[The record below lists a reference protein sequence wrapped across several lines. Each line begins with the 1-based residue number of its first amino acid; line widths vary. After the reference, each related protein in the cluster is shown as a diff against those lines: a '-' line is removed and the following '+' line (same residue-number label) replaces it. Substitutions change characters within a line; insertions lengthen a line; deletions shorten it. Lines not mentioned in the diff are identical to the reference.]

1 MQIDEGMKKYDVFI
15 SSKSEDYPM
24 AEEVYGFLIQNGY
37 SVFLA
42 SKELERIGDSEY
54 SKAIDDALDECT
66 HLIVVSSKLEYIK
79 SKWVSYEWG
88 VFCDDKKSGYRNGN
102 LLTILDKAIAIAKL
116 PPGLRHQQSFTFD
129 NYLHEILGY
138 LKKEEESAL
147 EPDKNDTESEVSTTI
162 ADTTSHTNDGPFIEK
177 DQPSLMSEETTAM
190 EHERVVCGNQQIA
203 SDPLPCNYQPSFPSV
218 FSRFWL
224 FDMAFANLAG
234 QSREGSDHGFISLLA
249 SECLDLLE
257 FLFLYAEHPDLEI
270 RRVSLREVF
279 SCIEG
284 DNTLARQNLAAV
296 LNQDI
301 NRLPSY
307 CRDTDIFLFL
317 FRKQVIGGTSPLTL
331 VFTSPQCKSI
341 FQSFPDDF
349 WGIKGQKLFK
359 ESASFRERGEQFQE
373 YLIRLLGVCHRDKS
387 LCEYVRSQF
396 DEKNTRLF
404 DTVSREDPLSL
415 LSQIISMYPPIYGE
429 HFYDTALIPNENS
442 YSITLRRIQAE
453 QMISTEYCIRPTLP
467 ESSYHTMGNLPTP
480 LVLNETGIT
489 GIHYIKNRIWKSA
502 IQFDRDVS
510 SIPLDERVLPDTFI
524 KYPYL
529 VAGDFFEDRIIELD
543 FKTNRDHFFLIG
555 DAGNTFLLPI
565 KPLYFRYFTLHD
577 LHHQLR
583 CRIDDNNNV
592 EVTLDIPVIGI
603 DPMQVISL
611 RRTYDYHH
619 AEIVS
624 INDADF
630 RLSVWPTYR
639 LPKDDLNEYSVS
651 VGCYRIN
658 SVRTRFLRFD
668 SLGEDIMVKWHQ
680 IEDVRFCE
688 VGYFDAIQ
696 LSVKDT
702 EALLLPQFEERVN
715 GYSSFRIGIDMGSSS
730 TRISYCEHDNFFQR
744 LDIHPGQVLNLNI
757 VHNDIPCWRSELT
770 EMRMVQDEGE
780 GIALP
785 PYLPPYEHSRL
796 YTGLMHT
803 IDFNLMYTSDIKR
816 FIAAESFCNQLVWI
830 LKNRIVGGFGN
841 YDKSKVNITLPSC
854 VPYPKTADILRR
866 WDQAFR
872 HHFKGEILIEMVDD
886 SLSLHDFAWSY
897 GYISPYLI
905 LDIGK
910 HYTNVAFLEN
920 GQNSLLSDA
929 YPIGIGN
936 IWENELLDYQSNSKL
951 FHLWI
956 DEVKY
961 GSNDEQRF
969 INEVEKRMQQHAAW
983 MDSLFSNMPE
993 YSWSA
998 QRKLFDSSPDL
1009 KGFCFLFLAAVIWK
1023 VVREIELKTENKPYD
1038 IIFSGGGFRPFLCFM
1053 GEHDLKASV
1062 LALFSHF
1069 SQEHQHEKRAFYEI
1083 GTSAKADGA
1092 LGLENLKHWPIVS
1105 SLCDSQ
1111 DRIRY
1116 DEININAITDEF
1128 LSFVQALRQFD
1139 TTGLPLQ
1146 LSHICDLFEQYALH
1160 GAQLLQKQCKK
1171 DYVSANDVFFWPL
1184 KGAIPDVIREIL

>member
-79 SKWVSYEWG
+79 SKWVRYEWG
-88 VFCDDKKSGYRNGN
+88 IFCDDKKSGYRNGN

-359 ESASFRERGEQFQE
+359 ESASFGERGEQFQE
-373 YLIRLLGVCHRDKS
+373 YMIRLLGVYRRDNS
-387 LCEYVRSQF
+387 LFEYVRSQF
-396 DEKNTRLF
+396 DGKNTRML
-404 DTVSREDPLSL
+404 DAVSREDPQSL
-415 LSQIISMYPPIYGE
+415 LSQIRLMYSPIRDDQGYE
-429 HFYDTALIPNENS
+429 VLIPTENNHD
-442 YSITLRRIQAE
+442 LPLGMIQAE

-467 ESSYHTMGNLPTP
+467 ESPYRTKNGSLINLPTP
-480 LVLNETGIT
+480 LVLSETGIT
-489 GIHYIKNRIWKSA
+489 GIHYIKNRSWKST

-510 SIPLDERVLPDTFI
+510 IIPLDERVLPNTFF

-543 FKTNRDHFFLIG
+543 FETNRDHFFLIE
-555 DAGNTFLLPI
+555 DAGNTFLPPV

-577 LHHQLR
+577 LHHQMR

-592 EVTLDIPVIGI
+592 EVTLDIPVRGS
-603 DPMQVISL
+603 DSVQVISL
-611 RRTYDYHH
+611 HRTYDYHH
-619 AEIVS
+619 DEIVS
-624 INDADF
+624 IDDSDF

-639 LPKDDLNEYSVS
+639 LPKEELNNYSVS
-651 VGCYRIN
+651 VGGCRTN
-658 SVRTRFLRFD
+658 NNVRTRFVRLD
-668 SLGEDIMVKWHQ
+668 SFGEDIMVEWHQ

-688 VGYFDAIQ
+688 VRYFDAIQ

-702 EALLLPQFEERVN
+702 EALLFPQFKEIGNVYYPIRV
-715 GYSSFRIGIDMGSSS
+715 GIDMGSSS
-730 TRISYCEHDNFFQR
+730 TRISYCDYGNFLQR
-744 LDIHPGQVLNLNI
+744 LDIHPGQVMNLNI
-757 VHNDIPCWRSELT
+757 AHNDIPCWRSELT
-770 EMRMVQDEGE
+770 EMRMVQGE
-780 GIALP
+780 GIKEFALP

-796 YTGLMHT
+796 YTGLMHAV
-803 IDFNLMYTSDIKR
+803 DFEHSD
-816 FIAAESFCNQLVWI
+816 AAISFCNQLVWI
-830 LKNRIVGGFGN
+830 LKNRIVEQYGN
-841 YDKSKVNITLPSC
+841 YDKSTVYITLPGCISAA
-854 VPYPKTADILRR
+854 KTAKILNC
-866 WDQAFR
+866 WKEAFR
-872 HHFKGEILIEMVDD
+872 HHFRDDIIIEGVDGN
-886 SLSLHDFAWSY
+886 LSRLHSFRSAM
-897 GYISPYLI
+897 YIPPYPLLI

-910 HYTNVAFLEN
+910 YYTDVALFDAE
-920 GQNSLLSDA
+920 QDSMLSNT

-936 IWENELLDYQSNSKL
+936 IWESEVLDYQSNSKL
-951 FHLWI
+951 FRLWI
-956 DEVKY
+956 HELKY
-961 GSNDEQRF
+961 GSKNEQSF
-969 INEVEKRMQQHAAW
+969 MAEVEKRMQRHTAW
-983 MDSLFSNMPE
+983 MDFLFSNMPE

-1009 KGFCFLFLAAVIWK
+1009 RGFCFFFLAAIIWK
-1023 VVREIELKTENKPYD
+1023 VVREIELKTEKKPTE
-1038 IIFSGGGFRPFLCFM
+1038 IRLSGGGSRPFLCFM
-1053 GEHDLKASV
+1053 GEQDLEASV
-1062 LALFSHF
+1062 VSLFSYF
-1069 SQEHQHEKRAFYEI
+1069 SQGHQRIMKACYVD
-1083 GTSAKADGA
+1083 GTFAKAEGA
-1092 LGLENLKHWPIVS
+1092 LLLDNLEHWPMVS
-1105 SLCDSQ
+1105 PLCDIQ
-1111 DRIRY
+1111 NGVRY
-1116 DEININAITDEF
+1116 EEININAITDEF

-1146 LSHICDLFEQYALH
+1146 LSHICDLFEQNAH
-1160 GAQLLQKQCKK
+1160 FGARLLQKQYRK
-1171 DYVSANDVFFWPL
+1171 DYAYVNNAFFWPL
-1184 KGAIPDVIREIL
+1184 KGVIPDVIREII